1 MKNMFKITPNP
12 PDTDP
17 TSPYESLDSRKMHD
31 AAERALDHYLNPT
44 AAIMAAPYQAST
56 MFLVNPETDTESLL
70 VNASESLASASI
82 MLGDV
87 AGLVEGPIR
96 RTLLGIAQVVMLG
109 ELAVNR
115 ALDRVEVTD

>member
-1 MKNMFKITPNP
+1 MFKITPNP
-12 PDTDP
+12 PDTYP

-44 AAIMAAPYQAST
+44 AAIMTAPYQAST

-87 AGLVEGPIR
+87 AGLVDGPIR

>member
-17 TSPYESLDSRKMHD
+17 TSPYESLASRKMHD

-115 ALDRVEVTD
+115 ALDRVDPIA

>member
-87 AGLVEGPIR
+87 AALVDGPIR